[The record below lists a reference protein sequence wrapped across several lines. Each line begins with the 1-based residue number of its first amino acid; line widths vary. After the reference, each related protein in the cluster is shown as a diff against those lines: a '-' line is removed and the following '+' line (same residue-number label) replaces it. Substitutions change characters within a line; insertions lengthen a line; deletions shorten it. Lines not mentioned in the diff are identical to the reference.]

1 MFRSC
6 KMAGTQDLKTQELNF
21 IFKALGQRGKE
32 IGKISRLILKHHSQ
46 LFTKLRSNDIIF
58 EPSGSSIEEV
68 MCYNPNQ
75 PGDVDIMIFPNS
87 DNLMMHDRLIEYLP
101 EHPMHVRIKGIGH
114 PVLQSC
120 LVEGTEYVA
129 TSAVKNFHDAI
140 YGGDCYTGILQQ
152 IASREDLAL
161 NTGQFHTSGTSPA
174 LTFTFFDNFVST
186 FSGSLPS
193 WRDYEELII
202 KDGPENLQLP
212 LTSDPAEWEWLAHWH
227 CTTSGTDYTKEKA
240 RMFDDMVQAMNEVFI
255 SAFNS
260 YPSDISQMASEILR
274 GAENLKAQLQDIESS
289 PENNSE
295 GRKKFLET
303 ETKGIMA
310 YQSEDDQNR
319 DTDGNQ
325 NEQKTEPQS
334 FAIAQLVSKDKPRNP
349 DEEENEVKS
358 LPRIT
363 RHLFQYIVGLI
374 AESTEDPFKEA
385 ELKNID
391 EAQFNELVEG
401 IDFVPALRSRGWP
414 KVALEWIERERRW
427 PSPDIVDKVV
437 QGGFHLV
444 VKPPKNGG
452 NPDCDFR
459 ISFSHA
465 EYLLSQE
472 LNEIQRDCYRCLKNY
487 HRAYLSKEPK
497 GLVTF
502 HLKNMFLQTIE
513 ETGDKMWTESN
524 RATCMMKLLANLLEA
539 LTKKDLRHFFVRSY
553 NLFCVDYIE
562 CPEILESLA
571 EKTEQIMKNPLQF
584 AKGLISGQEARQ
596 NKNETEC
603 ILSGEVTSSAAS
615 ATRHGHKEI
624 VKDPTKRNDEDQ
636 GKQAEAMHKGSSSRT
651 SYRYHDLQD
660 IFLATSNE
668 LINMAANDVDCRL
681 ETLDPLE
688 RSLVEDLREIGRI
701 HNINADELFMIF
713 ESGWKMIYTK
723 VWLSTEPNMRL
734 RMLDGIQGVVGVLKY
749 MLRQDNAVLGK
760 NGAVLAKMLD
770 CTSEN
775 PFDFSHVLPANLG
788 LQLFRRMLKSLK
800 PAEPQKVNMEDI
812 PLD

>member
-1 MFRSC
+1 
-6 KMAGTQDLKTQELNF
+6 
-21 IFKALGQRGKE
+21 
-32 IGKISRLILKHHSQ
+32 
-46 LFTKLRSNDIIF
+46 
-58 EPSGSSIEEV
+58 
-68 MCYNPNQ
+68 MCYNPNK

-101 EHPMHVRIKGIGH
+101 EHPMHVRIKGVDH

-120 LVEGTEYVA
+120 LKEGTEYVA
-129 TSAVKNFHDAI
+129 TSAVKNFHHAI

-152 IASREDLAL
+152 IAPQEDLAL

-174 LTFTFFDNFVST
+174 LTFTFFDNFAST
-186 FSGSLPS
+186 LSCSSSLPS

-212 LTSDPAEWEWLAHWH
+212 LTLDPAGWEWLAHWN

-240 RMFDDMVQAMNEVFI
+240 RIFDDMIQSMNGVFA

-260 YPSDISQMASEILR
+260 YPSDISQMVSEVWR
-274 GAENLKAQLQDIESS
+274 GAEKLKARLEDIESL
-289 PENNSE
+289 PESNSE
-295 GRKKFLET
+295 PRTKILGT

-310 YQSEDDQNR
+310 YQSEDEKNR
-319 DTDGNQ
+319 DTGGNQ
-325 NEQKTEPQS
+325 NEQKTGPHS

-358 LPRIT
+358 FPRIT
-363 RHLFQYIVGLI
+363 EHLFQYMVGLI
-374 AESTEDPFKEA
+374 AESTEDPLKEA
-385 ELKNID
+385 EFKNID
-391 EAQFNELVEG
+391 EAQFNEIVEG

-414 KVALEWIERERRW
+414 NVALEWIERERRW

-437 QGGFHLV
+437 QGGFRLV
-444 VKPPKNGG
+444 VKPPKNSG

-487 HRAYLSKEPK
+487 HRAYLSKDPK

-513 ETGDKMWTESN
+513 ETGAEMWTESN

-539 LTKKDLRHFFVRSY
+539 LKKKDLRHFFVRSY

-584 AKGLISGQEARQ
+584 AKELISGQDTKQ
-596 NKNETEC
+596 DKNETKY
-603 ILSGEVTSSAAS
+603 ILSSEATSSAAS

-624 VKDPTKRNDEDQ
+624 VKDPAKRSDEEQ
-636 GKQAEAMHKGSSSRT
+636 GKQAEAKQKGSSSRT

-660 IFLATSNE
+660 IFLATSKE
-668 LINMAANDVDCRL
+668 MINMAANVADCRL

-688 RSLVEDLREIGRI
+688 RSLVEELREIGRI

-723 VWLSTEPNMRL
+723 VWLSTEPKMRL
-734 RMLDGIQGVVGVLKY
+734 RMLDGIRGVVEVLKY
-749 MLRQDNAVLGK
+749 MLRQDKAVLGE
-760 NGAVLAKMLD
+760 NGAALAKMLD
-770 CTSEN
+770 CTAEN

-800 PAEPQKVNMEDI
+800 PAEPQKVDIEDI
-812 PLD
+812 LLD